1 MASSNIKSTALE
13 TELTF
18 SLGLGNF
25 ITQVSMRYGLLLL
38 TIALIFIFGFTTN
51 TFFSMLTLQA
61 ILSEKS
67 VVAILALAAMVTMV
81 TGKMN
86 LNVGF
91 GVTFWHV
98 FVITLQQ
105 RYGFSWEMAAIIVVV
120 CGCLYGVINGALV
133 ALADI
138 DSFVATLGT
147 GTVIY
152 AISLWHTD
160 GHQIVGSLP
169 ESFYMFSGAEFL
181 GLPVVVFYLALVTIA
196 LWLISEYTTL
206 GRKLY
211 AVGAN
216 PVTASLNGINTTA
229 CYIGSYVVSDGLI
242 AFASVLLASHIGI
255 GSSSVGQD
263 YMLPALVGAFLGSTT
278 FRAGRVN
285 VWGTLIGVS
294 LVSVGIS
301 GLQQLGTPFFVE
313 PLFNGAILLISITL
327 AGFSQKRK
335 QTATKNNV
343 KVKQ

>member
-1 MASSNIKSTALE
+1 MATSNVKSTALE
-13 TELTF
+13 TEITM
-18 SLGLGNF
+18 SLGLGNML
-25 ITQVSMRYGLLLL
+25 TQVAMRYGLLILTVLL
-38 TIALIFIFGFTTN
+38 ILIFGLSTD

-67 VVAILALAAMVTMV
+67 IVAILALAAMVTMV

-98 FVITLQQ
+98 FAITLQQ
-105 RYGFSWEMAAIIVVV
+105 RYGFSWEVAAVIVVM
-120 CGCLYGVINGALV
+120 CGCLYGAFNGMLV

-152 AISLWHTD
+152 AVSLWHT
-160 GHQIVGSLP
+160 GGRQIVGALP
-169 ESFYMFSGAEFL
+169 ESFYNFSGLEVL
-181 GLPVVVFYLALVTIA
+181 GLPIIIFYLMAITIV
-196 LWLISEYTTL
+196 LWLITEYTAL

-216 PVTASLNGINTTA
+216 PNTATLNGINTKA
-229 CYIGSYVVSDGLI
+229 CYIGSYILSDGLI

-278 FRAGRVN
+278 YRAGRVN
-285 VWGTLIGVS
+285 VWGTLIGVA

-313 PLFNGAILLISITL
+313 PLFNGGILLISITL

-343 KVKQ
+343 KVK